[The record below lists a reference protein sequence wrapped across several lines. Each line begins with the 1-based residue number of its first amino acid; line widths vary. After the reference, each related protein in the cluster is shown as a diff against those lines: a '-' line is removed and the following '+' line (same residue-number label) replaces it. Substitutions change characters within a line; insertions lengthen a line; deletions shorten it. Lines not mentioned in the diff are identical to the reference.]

1 MGPIAQAVKDHF
13 DEAGIRYAQPG
24 DRPVFLASFA
34 LDAGPVTLVCD
45 CLEERQQLVARVMF
59 PFSAPRRSQAGVA
72 ELMARVNYRLAV
84 GCFVTD
90 FADGEL
96 SFRAGIDVQGDRLS
110 PALARALVGLSLA
123 TANHFYPALA
133 AVALGGVS
141 PTQALAA
148 LEEEESQPPTRL
160 DFIARGGL
168 TVDPRD
174 RLN

>member
-13 DEAGIRYAQPG
+13 DEAGIRYAQPD
-24 DRPVFLASFA
+24 DRPVFLAAFA

-59 PFSAPRRSQAGVA
+59 PFSAPRRSQAEVA

-84 GCFVTD
+84 GCFVMD

-96 SFRAGIDVQGDRLS
+96 SFRAGIDVEGDRLS
-110 PALARALVGLSLA
+110 PALARALAGLSLT

-148 LEEEESQPPTRL
+148 LEQGEGRGATRP
-160 DFIARGGL
+160 DFVALHGL
-168 TVDPRD
+168 MVDPRD